1 MGLLFKF
8 LLVFLFFSCVC
19 VYSQETSK
27 TTYIGIFKSFQSSE
41 NPEISE
47 KIQEEFILQG
57 KEINFLKG
65 NSTSTAQ
72 SLQEAKKSK
81 ASFLVDGY
89 YKKKIIPT

>member
-41 NPEISE
+41 NPEIS
-47 KIQEEFILQG
+47 
-57 KEINFLKG
+57 
-65 NSTSTAQ
+65 
-72 SLQEAKKSK
+72 
-81 ASFLVDGY
+81 
-89 YKKKIIPT
+89 KKI